1 MVIKPFK
8 VAPKVA
14 ENLVATLWESMLEP
28 AVDAVFSQRESVAA
42 SSNNNSQQRISK
54 EELYRAVEDIC
65 LQKQA
70 AEVGAWFGVVLRS
83 AVLLS
88 CGAASCCGLQ
98 CCAAVRCFF
107 FVRVVEACVVLW
119 L

>member
-1 MVIKPFK
+1 MKMVIKPFK

-14 ENLVATLWESMLEP
+14 ENLVATLWEGMLEP

-42 SSNNNSQQRISK
+42 SSTNNNSLQRISK

-70 AEVGAWFGVVLRS
+70 AEVGDVLRCV
-83 AVLLS
+83 AV
-88 CGAASCCGLQ
+88 
-98 CCAAVRCFF
+98 
-107 FVRVVEACVVLW
+107 
-119 L
+119 

>member
-1 MVIKPFK
+1 MKMVIRPFK

-14 ENLVATLWESMLEP
+14 DNLVATLWEEMLEP
-28 AVDAVFSQRESVAA
+28 AVDAVFSQRESVA
-42 SSNNNSQQRISK
+42 SSTNNNSLQRISK

-70 AEVGAWFGVVLRS
+70 AEVGGVMR
-83 AVLLS
+83 
-88 CGAASCCGLQ
+88 CCCGSVIDALVVS
-98 CCAAVRCFF
+98 CAMQH
-107 FVRVVEACVVLW
+107 W